1 MERDF
6 IDKPKRHV
14 NQTMWELDSNPDSTN
29 SIKKKK
35 VNYEACGNLYIEWI
49 FVIRE
54 SLSVFLEVIMAL
66 QLCFLKRV
74 FIFRQTKIWQMKW
87 VDVWNWLKKYGGGV
101 GERTEDVKQDLSW

>member
-35 VNYEACGNLYIEWI
+35 MLIMGHVEICILNEY
-49 FVIRE
+49 
-54 SLSVFLEVIMAL
+54 LS
-66 QLCFLKRV
+66 
-74 FIFRQTKIWQMKW
+74 
-87 VDVWNWLKKYGGGV
+87 
-101 GERTEDVKQDLSW
+101 